1 MKKAPAR
8 FVEVKSMVVKG
19 PFGFWPMRPRPK
31 QSNPT
36 ETATAHPKAHL
47 KGSIREISG
56 VSKTM
61 ARWGGGLGTGSY
73 SDEAARRRATDG

>member
-19 PFGFWPMRPRPK
+19 PFGFWPMRPRPR

-36 ETATAHPKAHL
+36 ETETAHPKAHL
-47 KGSIREISG
+47 KGSMRDKRG
-56 VSKTM
+56 VSTTM
-61 ARWGGGLGTGSY
+61 AKWGGGLGTGSC